1 MEMIPKT
8 QNSPVVRTDFNDENA
23 WTTICEM
30 IRRPVAD
37 GFGGESFAYVEF
49 IDDPAFRDLSEQQL
63 MDRIPEEF
71 GHGFLMV
78 VDAATLRSPEYP
90 ILVIDLFD
98 QRGRSF
104 RAVPSE
110 IQGIENNLSI
120 ANMDFAEFAESV
132 DEAGVF
138 RGFPDTAY

>member
-1 MEMIPKT
+1 MEMLPRT
-8 QNSPVVRTDFNDENA
+8 EDSPVVRTGFDDEHK
-23 WTTICEM
+23 WTAICEM
-30 IRRPVAD
+30 IRRPVSD
-37 GFGGESFAYVEF
+37 GFGGEFFAYVDF
-49 IDDPAFRDLSEQQL
+49 VDNPAFRDLSEQQL
-63 MDRIPEEF
+63 LERIPEDF
-71 GHGFLMV
+71 GHSFLMV
-78 VDAATLRSPEYP
+78 VDAAALRSPEYL

-120 ANMDFAEFAESV
+120 ANMDFAEFAECV

-138 RGFPDTAY
+138 RGFPEA